1 MTLKR
6 KVSAAFRA
14 RNLFPKLTGYNLQN
28 STCISMA
35 NQMYI
40 SIWSYPHSVDGLT
53 FVPARICP
61 QPISR
66 QCFST
71 LRLKAIFSPT
81 EVQTGVVRPILAKSA
96 FTAITRPPVDKEPMF
111 TIKTSFLLNLDTL
124 AAFLSPSIL
133 TPKSR
138 RSK

>member
-6 KVSAAFRA
+6 KVQAIIRA
-14 RNLFPKLTGYNLQN
+14 RNLFPKLTGYKIVLVFQWPIKC
-28 STCISMA
+28 T
-35 NQMYI
+35 YI
-40 SIWSYPHSVDGLT
+40 FFFPHSVEGLT
-53 FVPARICP
+53 FVPFRICP

-71 LRLKAIFSPT
+71 LLLKAIFSPT

-96 FTAITRPPVDKEPMF
+96 FTAITRPPVDKDPMF